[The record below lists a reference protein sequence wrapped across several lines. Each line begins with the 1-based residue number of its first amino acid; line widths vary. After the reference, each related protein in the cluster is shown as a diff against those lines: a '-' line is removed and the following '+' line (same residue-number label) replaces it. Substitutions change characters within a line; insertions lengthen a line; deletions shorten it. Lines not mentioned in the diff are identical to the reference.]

1 MLSEFLESEPSAGQ
15 RLVLLC
21 VFVAIG
27 LVFSVQLSQTAAPE
41 PLRWTRLTPE
51 TKYALPP
58 DSPHSLL
65 SMLPPS
71 RLMGLTSVRKAL
83 TQS

>member
-1 MLSEFLESEPSAGQ
+1 MLAEFLESEPSAGQ

-51 TKYALPP
+51 TKYAAPRMRLTYFSLFYPRAISW
-58 DSPHSLL
+58 DSLL
-65 SMLPPS
+65 YE
-71 RLMGLTSVRKAL
+71 RR
-83 TQS
+83 